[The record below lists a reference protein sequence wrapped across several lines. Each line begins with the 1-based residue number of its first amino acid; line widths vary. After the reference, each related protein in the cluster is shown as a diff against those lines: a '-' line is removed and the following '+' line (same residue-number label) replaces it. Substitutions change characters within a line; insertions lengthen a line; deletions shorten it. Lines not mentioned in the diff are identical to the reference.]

1 MTVAEYNKCVDLHSD
16 ALFRFIVKNIRDQ
29 DDARD
34 VVQDAFEKVW
44 LKAAEV
50 PFEKGKS
57 YLFTTAYR
65 IMLERIRKKSRT
77 SPLDNTLRILPAE
90 ESKPEFDLR
99 KVLDEAIAKL
109 PDDQRS
115 VVMLRDYEG
124 YSYKEIG
131 DITGLTESQVKVYI
145 FRARVTLK
153 NYLVSTDLVA

>member
-1 MTVAEYNKCVDLHSD
+1 VTVAEYNKCVDLHSD

-77 SPLDNTLRILPAE
+77 SPLDNTLRIVPAE

-131 DITGLTESQVKVYI
+131 DIVKAKDSFLKYAESSEATGLLSGAADGYT
-145 FRARVTLK
+145 
-153 NYLVSTDLVA
+153 